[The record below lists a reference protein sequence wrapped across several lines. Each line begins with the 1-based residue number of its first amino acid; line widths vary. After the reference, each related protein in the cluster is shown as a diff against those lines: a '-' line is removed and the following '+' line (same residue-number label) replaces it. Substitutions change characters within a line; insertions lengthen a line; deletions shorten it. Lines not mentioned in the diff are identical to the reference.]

1 MKKTVIIAIFIVYL
15 ASILAV
21 QFFGYPATV
30 PESGVYIEGITIT
43 DVTLSNRQD
52 GQSATV
58 NKGSDKTTGLPAY
71 SFKFIAGDY
80 TKDNLESN
88 PNRVK
93 IDYVLDPVD
102 ADPSYLVYVL
112 NNRWSEENP
121 NGVILLEETAELVF
135 LKKGTTNLTLKE
147 SKANVHA
154 RAEIIIV
161 AY

>member
-102 ADPSYLVYVL
+102 ADPSYLVYVC
-112 NNRWSEENP
+112 NNQN
-121 NGVILLEETAELVF
+121 VVVLEETAELVF
-135 LKKGTTNLTLKE
+135 LKKGSTNLTLKE

>member
-21 QFFGYPATV
+21 QFFGFPATV

-43 DVTLSNRQD
+43 DVTLSNREEGNKD
-52 GQSATV
+52 KVT
-58 NKGSDKTTGLPAY
+58 KGSDKTSGLPVYAFSY
-71 SFKFIAGDY
+71 ISGEY
-80 TKDNLESN
+80 TNDEESLANN

-93 IDYVLDPVD
+93 ISYLLDPVD
-102 ADPSYLVYVL
+102 ANPDYLVYVV
-112 NNRWSEENP
+112 NNQN
-121 NGVILLEETAELVF
+121 VVVLEETAELVF
-135 LKKGTTNLTLKE
+135 LKKGSVNLILKE

-154 RAEIIIV
+154 RAEIILV

>member
-80 TKDNLESN
+80 TMDNLENN

-93 IDYVLDPVD
+93 IEYLLDPVD

-112 NNRWSEENP
+112 NNQN
-121 NGVILLEETAELVF
+121 VVVLEETAELVF
-135 LKKGTTNLTLKE
+135 LKKGSTNLTLKE
-147 SKANVHA
+147 AKANVHA

>member
-21 QFFGYPATV
+21 QFFGYPATI

-93 IDYVLDPVD
+93 IDYVLDPAD
-102 ADPSYLVYVL
+102 ADPSYLVYVC
-112 NNRWSEENP
+112 NNQN
-121 NGVILLEETAELVF
+121 VVVLEETAELVF
-135 LKKGTTNLTLKE
+135 LKKGSTNLTLKE

>member
-21 QFFGYPATV
+21 QFFGFPATV

-43 DVTLSNRQD
+43 DVTLSNRQA
-52 GQSATV
+52 GQSTTV
-58 NKGSDKTTGLPAY
+58 NKGTDKTSGLTAY
-71 SFKFIAGDY
+71 SFKFISGDY
-80 TKDNLESN
+80 TIEEDNLASN

-93 IDYVLDPVD
+93 IDYLLDPVD

-112 NNRWSEENP
+112 NNQN
-121 NGVILLEETAELVF
+121 VVVLEDTAELVF
-135 LKKGTTNLTLKE
+135 LKKTSVNLTLKE

>member
-21 QFFGYPATV
+21 QFFGLPATV

-43 DVTLSNRQD
+43 DVTLSNRAEGNYD
-52 GQSATV
+52 DV
-58 NKGSDKTTGLPAY
+58 YKGADKNSGLTSY
-71 SFKFIAGDY
+71 SFKFIAGNY
-80 TKDNLESN
+80 TDDADSLASN

-93 IDYVLDPVD
+93 IEYLLDPVD
-102 ADPSYLVYVL
+102 ADPSYLVYVV
-112 NNRWSEENP
+112 NSHN
-121 NGVILLEETAELVF
+121 VVVLEETAELVF
-135 LKKGTTNLTLKE
+135 LKRGSVNLILKE

-154 RAEIIIV
+154 RSEIILV

>member
-21 QFFGYPATV
+21 QFFGYPATI

-52 GQSATV
+52 GQSTTV
-58 NKGSDKTTGLPAY
+58 NKGADKTSGLTAY
-71 SFKFIAGDY
+71 SFKFIAGEY
-80 TKDNLESN
+80 TMDNLEEN

-93 IDYVLDPVD
+93 IEYLLDPVD

-112 NNRWSEENP
+112 NNQN
-121 NGVILLEETAELVF
+121 VVVLEETAELVF
-135 LKKGTTNLTLKE
+135 LKRGSTNLALKE
-147 SKANVHA
+147 AKANVHA

>member
-21 QFFGYPATV
+21 QFFGFPATV

-43 DVTLSNRQD
+43 DVTLSNREEGNYD
-52 GQSATV
+52 EIY
-58 NKGSDKTTGLPAY
+58 KGADKNSGLTSY
-71 SFKFIAGDY
+71 TFKFIVGNY
-80 TKDNLESN
+80 TNEADSLASN

-93 IDYVLDPVD
+93 IAYLLDPVD
-102 ADPSYLVYVL
+102 ADPDYLVYVV
-112 NNRWSEENP
+112 NNP
-121 NGVILLEETAELVF
+121 NVIVLKETAELVF
-135 LKKGTTNLTLKE
+135 LKKGSANLILKE

-154 RAEIIIV
+154 RSEIILF

>member
-21 QFFGYPATV
+21 QFFGFPATV

-43 DVTLSNRQD
+43 DVTLSNREEGNYD
-52 GQSATV
+52 TV
-58 NKGSDKTTGLPAY
+58 YKGSDKTSGVPSY
-71 SFKFIAGDY
+71 SFKFISGDY
-80 TKDNLESN
+80 TNDEESLANN

-93 IDYVLDPVD
+93 ISYLLEPVD
-102 ADPSYLVYVL
+102 ADPDYLVYVV
-112 NNRWSEENP
+112 NNQN
-121 NGVILLEETAELVF
+121 VVVLEETAELVF
-135 LKKGTTNLTLKE
+135 LKRGSVNLILKE

-154 RAEIIIV
+154 RSEIILV